1 MSAGEKRIIGRDQSG
16 MARLR
21 RALRRLSHQAFKDV
35 VRVVL
40 NGTDHHEL
48 SVDV

>member
-21 RALRRLSHQAFKDV
+21 RALGGSAIRHLRTLYGSFLMGQTIMSFQ
-35 VRVVL
+35 
-40 NGTDHHEL
+40 
-48 SVDV
+48 